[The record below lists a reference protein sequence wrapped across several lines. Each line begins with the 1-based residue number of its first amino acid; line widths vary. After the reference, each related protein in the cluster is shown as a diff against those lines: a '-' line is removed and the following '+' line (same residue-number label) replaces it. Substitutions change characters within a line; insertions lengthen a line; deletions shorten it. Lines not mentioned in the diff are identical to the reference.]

1 MTSRE
6 TEYLECER
14 HWVFWLLMFVAGFY
28 GVYTFLLRGGVFC
41 NAQTILFCLPLNLET
56 KAGTKRPITSS
67 Q

>member
-28 GVYTFLLRGGVFC
+28 GVYTFLLRG
-41 NAQTILFCLPLNLET
+41 IL
-56 KAGTKRPITSS
+56 
-67 Q
+67 